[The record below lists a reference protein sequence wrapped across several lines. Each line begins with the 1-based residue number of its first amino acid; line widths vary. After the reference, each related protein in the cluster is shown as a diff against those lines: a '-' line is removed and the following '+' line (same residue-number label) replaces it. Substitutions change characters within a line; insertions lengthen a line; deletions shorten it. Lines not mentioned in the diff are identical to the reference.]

1 MIGSVLLYIT
11 LLADGHWLAGQEAT
25 IDVTWNVPAVAA
37 DAVFCWQIACGPA
50 ELAAGQVR
58 FSPEQQTI
66 RITFEAPEVRVRTEA
81 RFVYNL
87 VDSNTKQSLN
97 QGSAALHLYPAE
109 LLKEVGSRMKDV
121 RVWVW
126 DSERGA
132 LADLLTKAGVGHL
145 QVDHPGVTPF
155 VVPDVLI
162 VEGDQLRD
170 EPFEQP
176 VLVNLAEAGAG
187 VLVLRQTQ
195 ATSVAGYRL
204 KRRTAP
210 EQLTWRMDH
219 PVARHLE
226 LMGSVGG
233 NADCWALEL
242 PADEPVLE
250 IAWWPRAGVAG
261 PSGISALVAVKTINK
276 GQIVFCQMPLGPWA
290 TDPRSQL
297 FLADMLDYLTLR
309 PEETPPPSR
318 RKGASPPH
326 LKNTRITSFSGD

>member
-1 MIGSVLLYIT
+1 MTGSVLLYIT

-25 IDVTWNVPAVAA
+25 IDATWNVPAAA
-37 DAVFCWQIACGPA
+37 ATSVVRWQIVCGAA

-66 RITFEAPEVRVRTEA
+66 RITFVAPEVRVRTEA

-87 VDSNTKQSLN
+87 VDSSTKQSLS
-97 QGSAALHLYPAE
+97 QGSASLHLYPSG
-109 LLKEVGSRMKDV
+109 LLKEVGGRMKGV

-126 DSERGA
+126 DSEDGT

-145 QVDHPGVTPF
+145 QVDHPNAIPL

-162 VEGDQLRD
+162 VAGDQLRD

-176 VLVNLAEAGAG
+176 ALVNLAAAGTG
-187 VLVLRQTQ
+187 VLVLRQTHT
-195 ATSVAGYRL
+195 TSVAGYRL
-204 KRRTAP
+204 KRRTAS
-210 EQLTWRMDH
+210 EQLTWRMGH

-250 IAWWPRAGVAG
+250 IAWWPQAGVAG

-276 GQIVFCQMPLGPWA
+276 GQIVFCQLPLGPWA

-309 PEETPPPSR
+309 PEATPPPSR
-318 RKGASPPH
+318 RKGESPPH
-326 LKNTRITSFSGD
+326 LKNTRITSF

>member
-25 IDVTWNVPAVAA
+25 IDVTWNMPAAA
-37 DAVFCWQIACGPA
+37 ATAVFCWQIVCGPA
-50 ELAAGQVR
+50 ELASGQVR

-66 RITFEAPEVRVRTEA
+66 RITFESPEVRVRTEA

-87 VDSNTKQSLN
+87 VDSSTKQSLN
-97 QGSAALHLYPAE
+97 QGSAPLHLYPMG
-109 LLKEVGSRMKDV
+109 LLKEVSGRLKDA

-126 DSERGA
+126 DSKDGA

-145 QVDHPGVTPF
+145 QVDHPSVTPL

-162 VEGDQLRD
+162 VAGDQLRD
-170 EPFEQP
+170 EPFEQAA
-176 VLVNLAEAGAG
+176 LVNLAEAGAG

-204 KRRTAP
+204 KRQTAP

-219 PVARHLE
+219 PVGRHLE
-226 LMGSVGG
+226 LIGSVGG

-242 PADEPVLE
+242 PADEPVLV
-250 IAWWPRAGVAG
+250 IAGWLRAGVAG
-261 PSGISALVAVKTINK
+261 PSGTCALVAVKKINK

-309 PEETPPPSR
+309 PEATPPPSR
-318 RKGASPPH
+318 RKGASQPH
-326 LKNTRITSFSGD
+326 LKNTRTTSPLGD